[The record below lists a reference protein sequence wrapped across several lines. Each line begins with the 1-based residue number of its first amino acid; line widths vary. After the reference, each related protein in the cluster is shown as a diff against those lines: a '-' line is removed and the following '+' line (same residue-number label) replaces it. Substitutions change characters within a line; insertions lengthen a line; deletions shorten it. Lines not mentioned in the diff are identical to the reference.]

1 MAEKLTPYDS
11 AAYLKTDE
19 EIAIY
24 LEACAA
30 EAGDD
35 PAFMAHALGV
45 AARAKNMTT
54 LAADVGMT
62 RQGLYKALSG
72 KGNPSFANVTR
83 IADALGFKMT
93 FVSKKVYSR
102 QSAKAQKHA
111 AEQTDS
117 VQ

>member
-11 AAYLKTDE
+11 ATYLKTDE
-19 EIAIY
+19 EIAMY

-83 IADALGFKMT
+83 IADALGFRMT
-93 FVSKKVYSR
+93 FALKKSYSR
-102 QSAKAQKHA
+102 QSPAKGKKGSDQA
-111 AEQTDS
+111 DS